1 MERDDTEPELL
12 LLCSASLEQ
21 QEHLLSSGFKILV
34 QGDGQPQLLVQLLKF
49 SQERNPSLPP
59 APSAGPS
66 KLLHVLSHSLL
77 PTLDYY
83 NISPTLERAACGPR
97 GAEMGK
103 ASNSVGEAEFLSA
116 HSERLMSTIKL
127 GKTNPELG
135 KFVQGHR
142 G

>member
-1 MERDDTEPELL
+1 MTP
-12 LLCSASLEQ
+12 SLSCCCFVLH
-21 QEHLLSSGFKILV
+21 HLNNKSICCPQGLKSQPLV